1 MKKWRRL
8 MAVLCLATACLAGC
22 GEAEVPQI
30 IESSTLVVAGK
41 GQVTAHLVEDFEKSY
56 YDLSELTAMATE
68 EAAEYNAT
76 RGLEG
81 ADAVTVET
89 VEPVSGSRVRL
100 CYQMDSCETYEAFGL
115 GTLFYGKVSEA
126 VEKGLTDGALLKS
139 VKDEALMDEEQL
151 AQAGDK
157 MILIADAAADIYC
170 PKKVT
175 HVSEGASVNE
185 DGSVKNSEEGRKIF
199 ILMK

>member
-1 MKKWRRL
+1 
-8 MAVLCLATACLAGC
+8 MATLCLATACFAGC

-30 IESSTLVVAGK
+30 IESSTLIVAGK

-76 RGLEG
+76 RGSEG
-81 ADAVTVET
+81 GNAVTVET
-89 VEPVSGSRVRL
+89 VETVGGNRVRL
-100 CYQMDSCETYEAFGL
+100 CYQLDSCGTYEEFGL

-126 VEKGLTDGALLKS
+126 VEKGLTEGALLKS
-139 VKDEALMDEEQL
+139 VKDQTPMGEEQL
-151 AQAGDK
+151 VQESDR
-157 MILIADAAADIYC
+157 MILITDAAADIYC

-175 HVSEGASVNE
+175 HVSEGTFVNE
-185 DGSVKNSEEGRKIF
+185 DGSVRNSQEGSMVF

>member
-1 MKKWRRL
+1 
-8 MAVLCLATACLAGC
+8 MAMLCLATACLAGC

-30 IESSTLVVAGK
+30 IESSTLIVAGK

-68 EAAEYNAT
+68 EAAEYNST
-76 RGLEG
+76 RDPEG
-81 ADAVTVET
+81 GNAVTVET
-89 VEPVSGSRVRL
+89 VEPVGGNRVRL
-100 CYQMDSCETYEAFGL
+100 CYRMDSCETYEAFGL

-126 VEKGLTDGALLKS
+126 VEKGLTEGALLKS
-139 VKDEALMDEEQL
+139 VKDEVLINEEQL
-151 AQAGDK
+151 VQESDR
-157 MILIADAAADIYC
+157 MLLITDAAADIYC

-175 HVSEGASVNE
+175 HVSEGVSVNE
-185 DGSVKNSEEGRKIF
+185 DGSVKNSAEGSKVF